1 MRGEASEEA
10 RAPSSEGGRS
20 ASSAEVACAQSAGG
34 GGAADAGGA
43 AEADACAA
51 GPGAP
56 EAVTVAKAGTRVE
69 ARFEE
74 ATAPGGDRAKATPG
88 AGGPATPAGGA
99 GGAAAG
105 RSSGALRKVTYA
117 RCGLRD
123 LDAIELPQV
132 SNRGSVTEVDFSQ
145 NCLTK
150 LGVRQVVEFCSSC
163 DRLEVLKLFRCGLP
177 DEAAPAVA
185 GFLLQHARVKA
196 VHLSH
201 NLFTATGAA
210 LLVGAA
216 ANAERGKGDVIWLR
230 LERNSIASPA
240 SFLRS
245 AEARWSVCPR
255 SAGCTQ
261 HTCLFGNRVHLP
273 FLDAERGDAD
283 VPSRWCRRGAS
294 RAQRGSAPAGALLAA
309 GQPSWRPRALGS
321 ERA

>member
-1 MRGEASEEA
+1 MH
-10 RAPSSEGGRS
+10 
-20 ASSAEVACAQSAGG
+20 SAGG
-34 GGAADAGGA
+34 GGAADAGSA
-43 AEADACAA
+43 A
-51 GPGAP
+51 
-56 EAVTVAKAGTRVE
+56 
-69 ARFEE
+69 E
-74 ATAPGGDRAKATPG
+74 ATAPGGDSAKTTSE

-105 RSSGALRKVTYA
+105 RSFGALRKVTFA
-117 RCGLRD
+117 RRGLRD
-123 LDAIELPQV
+123 LDAVDLPQV
-132 SNRGSVTEVDFSQ
+132 SQRGSVTEADFSQ
-145 NCLTK
+145 NCFTK
-150 LGVRQVVEFCSSC
+150 LGVRQVVEFCISC

-216 ANAERGKGDVIWLR
+216 ANAEREKGDVIWLR
-230 LERNSIASPA
+230 LERNRIASPA

-273 FLDAERGDAD
+273 FLDVEREDAD
-283 VPSRWCRRGAS
+283 APRHWGRRVALK
-294 RAQRGSAPAGALLAA
+294 AQRGSATAGASLATRQA
-309 GQPSWRPRALGS
+309 SWQPRPLGS